1 MCIWYVSHE
10 QLCTMAKLMGLIFSL
25 RSHCL
30 FAWCSDS
37 GIKLIPCVRAHCE
50 ICAALQSPL
59 SLTHRGFKKC
69 VPWGMACMAP
79 VNRVAHTRKS
89 FSKEAL
95 LFCQVNVSVIYFPA
109 HIAKLMLIKPLK
121 HTTEQIFIDVMAT
134 NCIGTLPCCL
144 LSKYLLGKNNLHYP
158 QQRTSQL
165 RALEPRAS
173 FLLSW
178 TPELKLQDPLR

>member
-1 MCIWYVSHE
+1 
-10 QLCTMAKLMGLIFSL
+10 
-25 RSHCL
+25 
-30 FAWCSDS
+30 
-37 GIKLIPCVRAHCE
+37 
-50 ICAALQSPL
+50 
-59 SLTHRGFKKC
+59 
-69 VPWGMACMAP
+69 MAP